1 MLKLIIIFTFFTQP
15 VGSIM
20 KKILENQKSI
30 GKRMYSVY
38 GKPESEDKTSGVP
51 VVHPQ
56 LCVSVDHF
64 KRNTMYLDDKYRPL
78 DEQLAAYKDAPRAS
92 YADLE
97 G

>member
-1 MLKLIIIFTFFTQP
+1 
-15 VGSIM
+15 M
-20 KKILENQKSI
+20 KCPI
-30 GKRMYSVY
+30 GKS
-38 GKPESEDKTSGVP
+38 ESDEKSSSVP

-64 KRNTMYLDDKYRPL
+64 VENTMFSDGKYRPL